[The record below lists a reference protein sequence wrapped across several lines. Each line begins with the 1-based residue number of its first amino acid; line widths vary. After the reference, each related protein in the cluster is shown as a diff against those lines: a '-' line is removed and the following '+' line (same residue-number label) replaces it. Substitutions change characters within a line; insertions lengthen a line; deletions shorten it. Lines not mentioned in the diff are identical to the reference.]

1 MDWQDAALGAAGFI
15 GSVVAVVHGI
25 LVHRIMVR
33 PLEAISVGEARL
45 SGPVRR
51 LVPPL
56 LHFST
61 LCWFFGGVALIA
73 AAARLDGGARLAT
86 ALFVGSFYLFGA
98 VVNLW
103 ATRGRHPGWMLMA
116 VALVLIAL
124 GIGPRHL
131 P

>member
-1 MDWQDAALGAAGFI
+1 MAGRCITRRCLTFSWPFAAAARSAPRTGHPVPAWRRRLLLLRSRSMDWQDAALGAAGFI

-56 LHFST
+56 LHFS
-61 LCWFFGGVALIA
+61 
-73 AAARLDGGARLAT
+73 
-86 ALFVGSFYLFGA
+86 
-98 VVNLW
+98 
-103 ATRGRHPGWMLMA
+103 
-116 VALVLIAL
+116 
-124 GIGPRHL
+124 
-131 P
+131 